1 MGAGETIEE
10 GGAGARIEGVD
21 AGGGIEEVG
30 AGWITMTKEVG
41 AASDPIL

>member
-1 MGAGETIEE
+1 MGVGGTIEE

-21 AGGGIEEVG
+21 AGRGIEEVG

-41 AASDPIL
+41 AGVKT

>member
-21 AGGGIEEVG
+21 AGGRIEEVG
-30 AGWITMTKEVG
+30 AGWITITEEGG